1 MFLAKVKLCVNSSSH
16 LTLLQAYKGSG
27 AQTAN
32 SLILASDVA
41 DAQPASSDPMTVLSP
56 VASSHH
62 SASSSSTDSQSDPA
76 ALVGTAGDDLEQD
89 SKAVLKAGG
98 QDATLKVGVQDGSRQ
113 RPNEQAKKAHRK
125 AFAAATLETF
135 QSKLYGSD
143 GTRHSAM
150 DVEKLVD
157 QIIQQ
162 ATSHD
167 NLCQMYEGWTA
178 WI

>member
-1 MFLAKVKLCVNSSSH
+1 M
-16 LTLLQAYKGSG
+16 QAYKSSA

-41 DAQPASSDPMTVLSP
+41 DAQPASSDASCMSVMDP
-56 VASSHH
+56 VASSSH
-62 SASSSSTDSQSDPA
+62 SGGSSSPRSQSDTA

-98 QDATLKVGVQDGSRQ
+98 QDEVLQVGLHDESKQKHH
-113 RPNEQAKKAHRK
+113 EQAKKAQRK

-135 QSKLYGSD
+135 QSKLFGHD
-143 GTRHSAM
+143 VVRHSAM
-150 DVEKLVD
+150 EVEQLVD
-157 QIIQQ
+157 QVLRQ
-162 ATSHD
+162 ATSLD

>member
-1 MFLAKVKLCVNSSSH
+1 MIVMH
-16 LTLLQAYKGSG
+16 
-27 AQTAN
+27 
-32 SLILASDVA
+32 
-41 DAQPASSDPMTVLSP
+41 P

-62 SASSSSTDSQSDPA
+62 SASSSSTHSQSDPA

-89 SKAVLKAGG
+89 SKPVLKAGG

-113 RPNEQAKKAHRK
+113 QHNEQAKRAQRK

-135 QSKLYGSD
+135 TGKLYGRHD
-143 GTRHSAM
+143 TKHSAI

-157 QIIQQ
+157 QVLQQ
-162 ATSHD
+162 ATSQD

>member
-1 MFLAKVKLCVNSSSH
+1 MF
-16 LTLLQAYKGSG
+16 LLQAYKVGS

-32 SLILASDVA
+32 SLIPASDVA
-41 DAQPASSDPMTVLSP
+41 DAQPAASDPMTGMNP
-56 VASSHH
+56 VTSSHRPAG
-62 SASSSSTDSQSDPA
+62 SGSTSSQSDPA

-89 SKAVLKAGG
+89 SKAILKAGG
-98 QDATLKVGVQDGSRQ
+98 QDATLKVGVQDGSKQ
-113 RPNEQAKKAHRK
+113 KHHEQAEKAQQK

-135 QSKLYGSD
+135 QSKLYGRD

-157 QIIQQ
+157 QVIHQ
-162 ATSHD
+162 ATSQD

>member
-1 MFLAKVKLCVNSSSH
+1 MCANSSSPFFV
-16 LTLLQAYKGSG
+16 LQAYQGSS

-41 DAQPASSDPMTVLSP
+41 DAQPLSSDPMTVMKS

-62 SASSSSTDSQSDPA
+62 SATSSSTDSQIDPT
-76 ALVGTAGDDLEQD
+76 ALVETAGDDLEQD

-98 QDATLKVGVQDGSRQ
+98 QDATLKLGVHDGTRQ
-113 RPNEQAKKAHRK
+113 RHNEQARKAQRN

-135 QSKLYGSD
+135 QSKLYGHD

-157 QIIQQ
+157 KVLQQ
-162 ATSHD
+162 ATSQD
-167 NLCQMYEGWTA
+167 NLCRMYEGWTA